1 MISSTTPKLIYVYNL
16 RLTLYSCLLFLEEGK
31 YDSVACMLLCGA
43 VRKSFPV
50 HLAQLVFFV
59 LIHGFIFS
67 GLLPEK
73 KKKKKNIHETTFTH
87 FIGSGNIFTRKNLN
101 EIIF

>member
-73 KKKKKNIHETTFTH
+73 KKKKKTYTKLHLLTSLEVV
-87 FIGSGNIFTRKNLN
+87 IFLPGK
-101 EIIF
+101 I